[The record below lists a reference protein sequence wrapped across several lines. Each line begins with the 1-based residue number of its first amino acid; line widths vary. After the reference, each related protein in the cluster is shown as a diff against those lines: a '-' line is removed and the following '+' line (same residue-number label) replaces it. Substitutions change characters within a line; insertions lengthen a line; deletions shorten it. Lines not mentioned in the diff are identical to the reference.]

1 MLLEVNT
8 TIQGNYMSNLYI
20 AVVLISLVIGGL
32 STWYVNSSLKK
43 YREVPTSTGLTGLQI
58 AKNMMEH
65 YGIGD
70 LPVRKGRAN
79 QNHFNPRKNSITLDP
94 HAYGS
99 SSITAIATACHEV
112 GHACQFAEGYMPMKV
127 RSALV
132 PVVNFTQGS
141 WFLILFIGVLL
152 NVTGLVDLALIFY
165 AVSVVFHLITLP
177 VEFNASR
184 RALVYMEEIGIVEEE
199 RAGAGAVLRACAL
212 TYVAVA
218 VMSAIYLLYRAIR
231 HRRIKGRM

>member
-1 MLLEVNT
+1 
-8 TIQGNYMSNLYI
+8 MSKLYI
-20 AVVLISLVIGGL
+20 ATVLISLVIGGL

-58 AKNMMEH
+58 AKNMMKH

-70 LPVRKGRAN
+70 LTVRRGRAN

-94 HAYGS
+94 HTYNS

-112 GHACQFAEGYMPMKV
+112 GHACQFAQGYLPMKV

-132 PVVNFTQGS
+132 PVVQFTQGS
-141 WFLILFIGVLL
+141 WFLILIFGVLL
-152 NVTGLVDLALIFY
+152 NVAGLVDLALVFY
-165 AVSVVFHLITLP
+165 AVSVVFHVVTLP

-184 RALVYMEEIGIVEEE
+184 RGLEYMAEIGIAEEE
-199 RAGAGAVLRACAL
+199 KAGARTVLRAAAL

-218 VMSAIYLLYRAIR
+218 LMSAIYLLYRAIR
-231 HRRIKGRM
+231 HRRIK

>member
-1 MLLEVNT
+1 
-8 TIQGNYMSNLYI
+8 MSQLYI
-20 AVVLISLVIGGL
+20 ATVLISLVIGGL

-43 YREVPTSTGLTGLQI
+43 YREVPTSTGLTGFQI
-58 AKNMMEH
+58 AKNMMKH
-65 YGIGD
+65 YGLGD
-70 LPVRKGRAN
+70 LPIRKGRAN

-112 GHACQFAEGYMPMKV
+112 GHACQFAQGYLPMKI

-141 WFLILFIGVLL
+141 WFLILFVGVLL
-152 NVTGLVDLALIFY
+152 NVVGLIDLALIFY
-165 AVSVVFHLITLP
+165 AVSVVFHLVTLP

-184 RALVYMEEIGIVEEE
+184 RGLEYMTEIGIADEEIT
-199 RAGAGAVLRACAL
+199 GARAVLRACAM

-218 VMSAIYLLYRAIR
+218 LMSAIYLLYRAIR
-231 HRRIKGRM
+231 HKRIK

>member
-1 MLLEVNT
+1 
-8 TIQGNYMSNLYI
+8 MSPLYI

-32 STWYVNSSLKK
+32 STWYVNSSQKK
-43 YREVPTSTGLTGLQI
+43 YRSVATSTGLTGQQI

-70 LPVRKGRAN
+70 LPIRRGRAN

-99 SSITAIATACHEV
+99 SSVTAIATACHEV
-112 GHACQFAEGYMPMKV
+112 GHACQFAQGYLPMKV

-141 WFLILFIGVLL
+141 WFIILLVGVLL
-152 NVTGLVDLALIFY
+152 NMAGLVDLALAFY
-165 AVSVVFHLITLP
+165 AVSLVFHLVTLP

-184 RALVYMEEIGIVEEE
+184 RALEYMTEIGIADQEIT
-199 RAGAGAVLRACAL
+199 GARAVLRACAL

-218 VMSAIYLLYRAIR
+218 LMSVIYLLYRFVR
-231 HRRIKGRM
+231 HSRIKGRM

>member
-1 MLLEVNT
+1 
-8 TIQGNYMSNLYI
+8 MSKLYI
-20 AVVLISLVIGGL
+20 VTVLISLVIGGL

-43 YREVPTSTGLTGLQI
+43 YREVATSTGLTGLQM
-58 AKNMMEH
+58 AKNMMKH

-70 LPVRKGRAN
+70 LPVNRGRAN

-99 SSITAIATACHEV
+99 SSVTAIATACHEV
-112 GHACQFAEGYMPMKV
+112 GHACQFAQGYLPMKI

-141 WFLILFIGVLL
+141 WFLVLMIGVLL
-152 NVTGLVDLALIFY
+152 NVAGLVDLALIFY
-165 AVSVVFHLITLP
+165 AVSVVFHLVTLP

-184 RALVYMEEIGIVEEE
+184 RGLEYMSEIGVVENEMT
-199 RAGAGAVLRACAL
+199 GARAVLRACAM

-218 VMSAIYLLYRAIR
+218 LMSAIYLLYRAIR
-231 HRRIKGRM
+231 HRRIK

>member
-1 MLLEVNT
+1 
-8 TIQGNYMSNLYI
+8 MSKLYI
-20 AVVLISLVIGGL
+20 VTVLISLVIGGL

-43 YREVPTSTGLTGLQI
+43 YREVATSTGLTGLQM
-58 AKNMMEH
+58 AKNMMKH

-70 LPVRKGRAN
+70 LPVNRGRAN

-99 SSITAIATACHEV
+99 SSVTAIATACHEV
-112 GHACQFAEGYMPMKV
+112 GHACQFAQGYLPMKI

-141 WFLILFIGVLL
+141 WFLVLMIGVLL
-152 NVTGLVDLALIFY
+152 NVAGLVDLALIFY
-165 AVSVVFHLITLP
+165 AVSVVFHLVTLP

-184 RALVYMEEIGIVEEE
+184 RGLEYMTEIGIVEEE
-199 RAGAGAVLRACAL
+199 VAGARAVLRACAM

-218 VMSAIYLLYRAIR
+218 LMSAIYLLYRAIR
-231 HRRIKGRM
+231 HRRIK

>member
-1 MLLEVNT
+1 
-8 TIQGNYMSNLYI
+8 MSKLYI
-20 AVVLISLVIGGL
+20 VTVLISLVIGGL

-58 AKNMMEH
+58 AKNMMKH

-70 LPVRKGRAN
+70 LTVRRGRAN

-99 SSITAIATACHEV
+99 YSITAIATACHEV
-112 GHACQFAEGYMPMKV
+112 GHACQFAQGYLPMKV

-141 WFLILFIGVLL
+141 WFLILMIGVLL
-152 NVTGLVDLALIFY
+152 NVVGLIDLALVFY
-165 AVSVVFHLITLP
+165 AVSVVFHLVTLP

-184 RALVYMEEIGIVEEE
+184 RGLEYMTEIGIAQDEV
-199 RAGAGAVLRACAL
+199 AGARAVLRACAM

-218 VMSAIYLLYRAIR
+218 LMSAIYLLYRAIR
-231 HRRIKGRM
+231 HRRIK

>member
-1 MLLEVNT
+1 
-8 TIQGNYMSNLYI
+8 MSQLYI
-20 AVVLISLVIGGL
+20 TTVLISLVIGGL

-43 YREVPTSTGLTGLQI
+43 YREVPTSTGLTGSQI
-58 AKNMMEH
+58 AKNMMKH
-65 YGIGD
+65 YGLGD
-70 LPVRKGRAN
+70 LPIRKGRAN

-94 HAYGS
+94 HVYSS

-112 GHACQFAEGYMPMKV
+112 GHACQYAEGYFPMKI

-141 WFLILFIGVLL
+141 WFLILLVGVVL
-152 NVTGLVDLALIFY
+152 NVAGLVDLALVFY
-165 AVSVVFHLITLP
+165 AVSLVFHVVTLP

-184 RALVYMEEIGIVEEE
+184 RGLEYMTEIGIVEEE
-199 RAGAGAVLRACAL
+199 KAGARSVLRACAM

-218 VMSAIYLLYRAIR
+218 LISAIYLLYRAIR
-231 HRRIKGRM
+231 HRRIKARM